1 MFGEVTVFG
10 AFLAG
15 VLAFLSPCV
24 LPIIPAYLSYISGVG
39 VEEVQ
44 KEKKLFNTKVF
55 FATLFFVIGFSLVF
69 TMLGAGASLIGQ
81 LLRSYQ
87 TEIAKVGGGIVIFFG
102 LHFAG
107 LLLRPNFLKELIGVQ
122 AILTALYLLGVISKE
137 TFFNLSGGLAT
148 VLALYLFGLHEV
160 LYRQFK
166 KEAKAKASYIGA
178 FVIGVVFAFGWTPC
192 IGPILGSILFLA
204 SQQETVREG
213 ATLLFVFSVGLG
225 VPFLIAGL
233 LFSLFLNFVRKF
245 SRFFG
250 VVEVTGGILL
260 ITLGLLLILD
270 KLGWFATL
278 GVGI

>member
-1 MFGEVTVFG
+1 MFGEVTVLG

-44 KEKKLFNTKVF
+44 KERKIFNTKVF
-55 FATLFFVIGFSLVF
+55 FATLFFVIGFSIVF

-107 LLLRPNFLKELIGVQ
+107 LLLRPNFFKELIGVQ
-122 AILTALYLLGVISKE
+122 ALLTALFLFGVISKE
-137 TFFNLSGGLAT
+137 TFFNLSGGVAT

-250 VVEVTGGILL
+250 VVELVGGLLL
-260 ITLGLLLILD
+260 ITLGILLILD